1 MGGWPGKAG
10 LQRDSGRHESLRL
23 RHRMERR
30 LHVHETGHL
39 HLLLHRPRP
48 TVSANGSTTVEM
60 PSMPSTGGSTPPVG
74 SNGGSQSSG
83 SGSPGTGSGGSLF
96 AGGSRALK
104 LLVGQHG
111 SSVHGSIDVSQAGA
125 GGELEV
131 ALLATGA
138 SLAKAHRPST
148 VRVGHHL
155 HLSVQA
161 GVMSFTVPLTA
172 RGKAALRR
180 HRRLTLTVRI
190 VLTPVHGAA
199 ATVTKSVVLWC
210 RAAWLS
216 CARSPRI
223 PCSASLQEK
232 PAQTRRLY
240 ATVVA
245 LC

>member
-1 MGGWPGKAG
+1 MARKSRPAAG
-10 LQRDSGRHESLRL
+10 IPVGTSPSASGTKWSGACTFA
-23 RHRMERR
+23 
-30 LHVHETGHL
+30 ETGHL

-48 TVSANGSTTVEM
+48 RNDGTITVSANGSTTVEL
-60 PSMPSTGGSTPPVG
+60 PSTPSNGGSTPPAG
-74 SNGGSQSSG
+74 SNGGSRSSG
-83 SGSPGTGSGGSLF
+83 SGSPGTGAGGSLF

-148 VRVGHHL
+148 VRVGHYL

-161 GVMSFTVPLTA
+161 GVLSFTVPLTA

-190 VLTPVHGAA
+190 GAHTRLHGAA
-199 ATVTKSVVLWC
+199 ATVTKSVVLHG
-210 RAAWLS
+210 
-216 CARSPRI
+216 CAG
-223 PCSASLQEK
+223 CC
-232 PAQTRRLY
+232 QTPTYSVFRQFAGKTC
-240 ATVVA
+240 ATA
-245 LC
+245 